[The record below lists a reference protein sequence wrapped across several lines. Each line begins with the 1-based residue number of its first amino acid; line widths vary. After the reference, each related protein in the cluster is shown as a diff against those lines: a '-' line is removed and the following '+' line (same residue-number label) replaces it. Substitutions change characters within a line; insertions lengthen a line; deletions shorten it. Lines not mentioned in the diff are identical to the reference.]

1 MRAAVPQIFS
11 TSRAEATVFR
21 FPPLF
26 FPLLCALALI
36 VQAYL
41 PVLLH
46 AAVYL
51 DLPLLAVVY
60 WATTNRH
67 AGPSSLMGA
76 VLGLAQDSLSHL
88 ALGINGIA
96 KTLIGYV
103 VASLGARMDADHP
116 GIRLLLVFACYE
128 FNRSLIYFFERFL
141 LGTPLL
147 WRGSTMVG
155 AALANGLVAVLLFQG
170 LDRFRRWM

>member
-1 MRAAVPQIFS
+1 VPQIFS

-26 FPLLCALALI
+26 FPLLCVLALI
-36 VQAYL
+36 LQAYL
-41 PVLLH
+41 PVLVH

-60 WATTNRH
+60 WATTNRR

-96 KTLIGYV
+96 KTIIGYV
-103 VASLGARMDADHP
+103 DAMLGARMDADHP
-116 GIRLLLVFACYE
+116 GMRLLVVFACFE
-128 FNRSLIYFFERFL
+128 FNRSLIYLFERFL
-141 LGTPLL
+141 VGTPVA
-147 WRGSTMVG
+147 WRGGVMAV
-155 AALANGLVAVLLFQG
+155 AALVNGLAAVVLFHG
-170 LDRFRRWM
+170 LDRFRHWM